1 MSINEMEKNQ
11 INTINMF
18 QSIEETL
25 NQVMNL
31 SLFYTYTLLLSKM
44 VTKLY
49 NKKINQNPMCKI
61 NFFFFLLELKY

>member
-1 MSINEMEKNQ
+1 MSINEMEKIQ

-18 QSIEETL
+18 QSIGETL

-61 NFFFFLLELKY
+61 NFCFFLLELKY